1 MLLKDRLSVSHHMLK
16 SSNQNWCILF
26 LFFFFNARKNRGVLE
41 FFKGYIYTQFLYHC
55 CYQIKGY
62 IYTQFLYHCC
72 YQIRLWNSSVPRNL
86 VEHAENWTCFAR
98 PYCGQDCVENYI
110 PRYSKI
116 ERWLIFNDR
125 VRFKN

>member
-1 MLLKDRLSVSHHMLK
+1 MLK

-26 LFFFFNARKNRGVLE
+26 LFFFSIQEKIE
-41 FFKGYIYTQFLYHC
+41 ESWSFLKATFTPNFC
-55 CYQIKGY
+55 IIAVTKLKATFTPNFCIIAVTKLGCEIVQ
-62 IYTQFLYHCC
+62 
-72 YQIRLWNSSVPRNL
+72 PRNL